1 VRARRPRVLRALAAL
16 AVAASLAVSSMSAC
30 APAVPLLA
38 GARTTP
44 ARRGD
49 VLVGGAVRAPLG
61 ALRRSEQPSANE
73 SALLALGGRGGAAPV
88 AATRVGLNETLDL
101 GLSVAGGGANLA
113 LRLTVP
119 LDDAGAGALLFGV
132 APGVR
137 WVGAEGLDGAGFDAD
152 VYALVS
158 RSVSGIYEAWAGLR
172 AGMLAAGGTL
182 TQPAGASRDI
192 SAFGVRAGAVVGLAL
207 GLKTFG
213 GMFELA
219 ADYERYAGELGG
231 RRAAAGGFSLTPAF
245 ALRVRL

>member
-1 VRARRPRVLRALAAL
+1 VIRALAAL
-16 AVAASLAVSSMSAC
+16 AVASSLVGC

-38 GARTTP
+38 GSRTTP

-61 ALRRSEQPSANE
+61 TLRRSEQPGETEA
-73 SALLALGGRGGAAPV
+73 ALVALAGRGGAAPV
-88 AATRVGLNETLDL
+88 AAARFGLGETLDL
-101 GLSVAGGGANLA
+101 GLTVAGGGANVA

-137 WVGAEGLDGAGFDAD
+137 WSGADGLDGAGFDGD
-152 VYALVS
+152 IYALVS

-172 AGMLAAGGTL
+172 AGVTAAAGS
-182 TQPAGASRDI
+182 GALPGEGPRDA
-192 SAFGVRAGAVVGLAL
+192 SAFGVRAGAVVGRAL

-219 ADYERYAGELGG
+219 ADYERYTGEVGG

>member
-1 VRARRPRVLRALAAL
+1 MRARRPRVFRALAALAAL
-16 AVAASLAVSSMSAC
+16 AVASALVAC

-61 ALRRSEQPSANE
+61 DLRRSEQPGATEAS
-73 SALLALGGRGGAAPV
+73 LLALAGRGGAAPV
-88 AATRVGLNETLDL
+88 AASRVGLSETLDL
-101 GLSVAGGGANLA
+101 GLTVTGGAANLA

-119 LDDAGAGALLFGV
+119 LDDAGAGALLLGV

-137 WVGAEGLDGAGFDAD
+137 WIGADGLDGAGFDAD

-172 AGMLAAGGTL
+172 AGMLGASGTL
-182 TQPAGASRDI
+182 TQPGSAPRDAS
-192 SAFGVRAGAVVGLAL
+192 ALGVRAGAVVGLAL